1 MLNNDCQSLFDQ
13 FVPMARK
20 YLEAPG
26 VMAALELDQLCMK
39 LYPAV
44 AREKQDQAL
53 SNMIREF
60 GRGLPRKEAD
70 ELAAMFDEIIEQ
82 ARVAGLNPP
91 A

>member
-1 MLNNDCQSLFDQ
+1 MLNDDCQSLFDQ
-13 FVPMARK
+13 FVPMARQ
-20 YLEAPG
+20 YLDSPG

-44 AREKQDQAL
+44 AREKQDQEL
-53 SNMIREF
+53 SNMIRDF

-70 ELAAMFDEIIEQ
+70 ELAVMFDGIIEQ
-82 ARVAGLNPP
+82 ARVAGLNLP